1 MQFTLESVAVTLL
14 ITAGD
19 YFTNSDVNPILF
31 LVFIYVITMRSR
43 LLVDLANLFSNRG
56 RQRTAV
62 SILQMA
68 LRLFP
73 DRPTRLVVLVNMGI
87 IQLRRKSPESAQSIF
102 EMVLEE
108 SEGGGLGLRH
118 QAAVH
123 YNLGVALQKQGKEA
137 QSVEQFREAANGF
150 PGSPF
155 SKAAEEALK
164 RRRSG
169 KK

>member
-1 MQFTLESVAVTLL
+1 
-14 ITAGD
+14 
-19 YFTNSDVNPILF
+19 LF
-31 LVFIYVITMRSR
+31 LIFLYLITMRSR

-68 LRLFP
+68 LRLYP
-73 DRPTRLVVLVNMGI
+73 DRPTRLIVLVNIGI
-87 IQLRRKSPESAQSIF
+87 IQLRRKSPESAQSLF

-108 SEGGGLGLRH
+108 AEQGGLGLRH
-118 QAAVH
+118 RAAVH

-137 QSVEQFREAANGF
+137 QAVAQFKEAANGF

-155 SKAAEEALK
+155 SRAAEEALK
-164 RRRSG
+164 KRRSG